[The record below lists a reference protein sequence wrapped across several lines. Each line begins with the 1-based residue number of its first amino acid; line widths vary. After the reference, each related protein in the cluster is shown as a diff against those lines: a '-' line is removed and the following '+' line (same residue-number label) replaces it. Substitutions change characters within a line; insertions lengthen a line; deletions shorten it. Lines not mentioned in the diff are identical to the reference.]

1 MKAAI
6 LAEARQPLVLADLAL
21 PPDLAFGQVHVRIHY
36 TSICGAQLNEIDEV
50 KGPDRFLP
58 HLLGHEGSGIVQRVG
73 HGVKR
78 VKPGD
83 HVVLHWMKARGVQA
97 ETPTYRWNGRQVN
110 AGWVTTF
117 NEEAIVSENRLTVI
131 PPDFDMRVAPLLGC
145 AVTTAVGV
153 INNDAAL
160 QIGQSLL
167 IIGLG
172 GVGLCLV
179 KAAVLATA
187 NPIVG
192 IDLHPAK
199 IDLAT
204 RSGLNHGLLASAPDL
219 RQRLQDLL
227 GPDGADVAIDTTGNP
242 RMIELAYELTSPSGR
257 TILVGVPKKGLKA
270 SLYTLPLHFDQII
283 KGSHG
288 GDIQPDVCI
297 PRLVNLIR
305 LGKLRLDDVITEEL
319 PLDRI
324 NDAIAHMRHGA
335 PGRIL
340 IRMPAAG

>member
-6 LAEARQPLVLADLAL
+6 LAEPRRPLVLADLTL
-21 PPDLAFGQVHVRIHY
+21 PPDLAFGQVLVRIRY
-36 TSICGAQLNEIDEV
+36 TSICGAQLNEIDET

-58 HLLGHEGSGIVQRVG
+58 HLLGHEGSGVVLRVG
-73 HGVKR
+73 SGVKR
-78 VKPGD
+78 VRPGD
-83 HVVLHWMKARGVQA
+83 HVVLHWMKAAGVQA
-97 ETPTYRWNGRQVN
+97 ETPTYGWSGRAVN

-117 NEEAIVSENRLTVI
+117 NEQAIVSENRLTVI

-153 INNDAAL
+153 VNNDAAL

-167 IIGLG
+167 VIGLG
-172 GVGLCLV
+172 GVGLCIV
-179 KAAVLATA
+179 KAAGLATA
-187 NPIVG
+187 HPIVG
-192 IDLHPAK
+192 IDMHPAK
-199 IDLAT
+199 LDLAA
-204 RSGLNHGLLASAPDL
+204 RGGLTHGLLASIPDL
-219 RQRLQDLL
+219 RQRLRDLL

-242 RMIELAYELTSPSGR
+242 RMIELAYELTNPCGR
-257 TILVGVPKKGLKA
+257 TILVGVPQQGLKA
-270 SLYTLPLHFDQII
+270 SLYTLPLHFDHVL

-288 GDIQPDVCI
+288 GDVKPDVCI

-305 LGKLRLDDVITEEL
+305 LGKLRLDDVLTEEM

-324 NDAIAHMRHGA
+324 NDAIALMRAGA